1 MHRLLLRSVPLVL
14 TPVLLAVST
23 FPGEFR
29 VSLSFWILA
38 CASAVVF
45 LCGDRRPLPVSL
57 ILSVL
62 AVPMFADQ
70 AWGLSGVVP
79 YLGAIALADLVARTD
94 RNREVVTASVA
105 WLTALLL
112 GVELDEHA
120 QRWGAADL
128 TTVAAALGL
137 PLLLGLYLRSQ
148 RQMRAAAQSQVRAH
162 ERTAMA
168 RELHDLV
175 AHHMA
180 SIVLRTGV
188 AGHVVE
194 GADPRIAEVLGDVH
208 RTAAD
213 ALADIRR
220 WQSALRDPDLHE
232 VAMVEPEAL
241 WSEIDAA
248 VERTRAAGFT
258 VVADIDRDGTG
269 LDAMARLTVLRV
281 IQESLTNVMKHA
293 EPAGAVTLAVRR
305 RDGGVDIRVDNA
317 GGDESAGGMGI
328 VGMSERMAL
337 IGGDFR
343 SGRGE
348 RGWEVRA
355 WLPAS

>member
-1 MHRLLLRSVPLVL
+1 ML

-23 FPGEFR
+23 FPGQFR
-29 VSLSFWILA
+29 VSLPFWLLA
-38 CASAVVF
+38 CASAAVF
-45 LCGDRRPLPVSL
+45 LWGERRPLPVSL

-79 YLGAIALADLVARTD
+79 YLGAVALADLTARVDSNRVVA
-94 RNREVVTASVA
+94 VASAA
-105 WLTALLL
+105 WLAALLL

-148 RQMRAAAQSQVRAH
+148 RQMRAAAQSQVRAQ

-188 AGHVVE
+188 AEHVID
-194 GADPRIAEVLGDVH
+194 GADPRVTEVLGDVH
-208 RTAAD
+208 RTATD

-241 WSEIDAA
+241 WTEIDAA
-248 VERTRAAGFT
+248 VERTRAAGFAVT
-258 VVADIDRDGTG
+258 ADIDRDGTG

-293 EPAGAVTLAVRR
+293 EPAGPVTLNMTR
-305 RDGGVDIRVDNA
+305 RDGGIDIRVDNA
-317 GGDESAGGMGI
+317 GGDESAGGLGI
-328 VGMSERMAL
+328 VGMSERLAL
-337 IGGDFR
+337 LGGDFR

-355 WLPAS
+355 WLPVS

>member
-1 MHRLLLRSVPLVL
+1 
-14 TPVLLAVST
+14 
-23 FPGEFR
+23 
-29 VSLSFWILA
+29 
-38 CASAVVF
+38 
-45 LCGDRRPLPVSL
+45 
-57 ILSVL
+57 
-62 AVPMFADQ
+62 
-70 AWGLSGVVP
+70 
-79 YLGAIALADLVARTD
+79 
-94 RNREVVTASVA
+94 
-105 WLTALLL
+105 
-112 GVELDEHA
+112 
-120 QRWGAADL
+120 
-128 TTVAAALGL
+128 
-137 PLLLGLYLRSQ
+137 
-148 RQMRAAAQSQVRAH
+148 
-162 ERTAMA
+162 MA

-188 AGHVVE
+188 AEHVID
-194 GADPRIAEVLGDVH
+194 GADPRVTEVLGDVH
-208 RTAAD
+208 RTATD

-241 WSEIDAA
+241 WTEIDAA
-248 VERTRAAGFT
+248 VERTRAAGFAVT
-258 VVADIDRDGTG
+258 ADIDRDGTG

-305 RDGGVDIRVDNA
+305 RNGGVDIRVDNA

-348 RGWEVRA
+348 QGWEVRA